1 MKTNFEEGSTPNE
14 SQPTAS
20 IDCFVEEDEDDGS
33 ESEDENEHYQ
43 EQHEDHLDDVVYW
56 SPWTKWVRE
65 GDGWPHNFM
74 RSRELS
80 KSNDELLKD
89 PDNQRWL
96 RKLSQLQRKDL
107 PSLKVWAKGS
117 PKIPLFKDEAL
128 GDEYQIH
135 LNLGLLTGLTKINC
149 PNNIITSPENPNPW
163 QHRADP
169 LYQVRY
175 RLRPDDLD
183 GSWREPAAIP
193 EFIIPLGKLAVRT
206 SLRDPWQTLSTK
218 EEAPP
223 TELTDYLV
231 VIDAGHED
239 LPVWILVSQSILK
252 DRMEYEGKDY
262 PQLPIFRGAMRDVYY
277 GLDTACIFRSVR
289 DILGQGSAQ
298 DEFDKV
304 CKLVNN
310 TRSKVD
316 PGILHVGVQKM
327 AELSGTELPENWS
340 VMTPDEE
347 ISTEKIDEDMT
358 H

>member
-1 MKTNFEEGSTPNE
+1 
-14 SQPTAS
+14 
-20 IDCFVEEDEDDGS
+20 
-33 ESEDENEHYQ
+33 
-43 EQHEDHLDDVVYW
+43 
-56 SPWTKWVRE
+56 
-65 GDGWPHNFM
+65 M

-80 KSNDELLKD
+80 KSNDELLND

-107 PSLKVWAKGS
+107 PSLKVWAKGN
-117 PKIPLFKDEAL
+117 PKIPLFKDEGL

-163 QHRADP
+163 QDRADP
-169 LYQVRY
+169 LYKVRY

-206 SLRDPWQTLSTK
+206 SLREPWQTLSTK

-262 PQLPIFRGAMRDVYY
+262 PQLPIFRGAMRDIYY
-277 GLDTACIFRSVR
+277 GMDTACIFRSVH

-327 AELSGTELPENWS
+327 AELSGTDLPEDWG
-340 VMTPDEE
+340 VITPDEKIPTEE
-347 ISTEKIDEDMT
+347 ID
-358 H
+358 